1 MGLFGFL
8 VNQEK
13 HSLTLVFLDSN
24 VSNWILHYLI
34 NEVVYRLYEKRL
46 INSRGGNC
54 GSSALLKSQED
65 TKNHSGHKRQRG
77 GKWG

>member
-34 NEVVYRLYEKRL
+34 NEEVYRLYEKNILQQWRRKL
-46 INSRGGNC
+46 WIVSIIEESRRH
-54 GSSALLKSQED
+54 QE
-65 TKNHSGHKRQRG
+65 S
-77 GKWG
+77 